1 MTNVKFF
8 LHSYDRLDDR
18 AINNLTEKE
27 LEHIICYTVEK
38 KIPKKITSK
47 VKRVNEWELGWNDYS
62 YRYKKYYDYGIF
74 SHLIMNPDLLEG
86 LTHIGLMQYDVFF
99 PKNSVNNI
107 ISKLETNN
115 SIIFYNTIR
124 GTQDLW
130 LTEFEFIQI
139 CNFVSEKMKIQID
152 VYNIIKNGWIS
163 ETFSVTPIEVF
174 KKFGEFILNNKQE
187 LEDILD
193 KNRWGIMNNIKHR
206 MCGIIERMWGFYLV
220 SVNHKLE
227 KMDIEHDH
235 NAYYHQHEEEK

>member
-1 MTNVKFF
+1 MTKIKFF

-18 AINNLTEKE
+18 AIENLTDKE
-27 LEHIICYTVEK
+27 LECVKCYTVEK
-38 KIPKKITSK
+38 SIPKKISSK
-47 VKRVNEWELGWNDYS
+47 VERINEWELEWNDYS
-62 YRYKKYYDYGIF
+62 YRNKKYYDYGAIV
-74 SHLIMNPDLLEG
+74 HLIQNPHLLEG
-86 LTHIGLMQYDVFF
+86 LTHIGLMQYDVLFQ
-99 PKNSVNNI
+99 KNSINNI
-107 ISKLETNN
+107 ISKLDENPN
-115 SIIFYNTIR
+115 IIFYNNIR

-130 LTEFEFIQI
+130 LSEFEFIQI

-152 VYNIIKNGWIS
+152 IHNIIKNGWIS
-163 ETFSVTPIEVF
+163 ETFSVTPIDIF
-174 KKFGEFILNNKQE
+174 RKFGEFILNNKQE

-220 SVNHKLE
+220 SVNSKLE